1 MNLFSNNK
9 DNGIINYINK
19 KSLLKRLPQFVLGCF
34 IVSLAYSLFIA
45 PNNIVP
51 GGVGGIAVI
60 LNDLFNIDN
69 SISVLYMNIAL
80 LFASI
85 ILLGREKT
93 RATALGS
100 ILFPVFIR
108 LTENLNVWLQID
120 TSNLLL
126 STICGGLLFGFGA
139 GLIFKAGFTTGGT
152 DIINQIISKYAKT
165 SIGKSMLIC
174 DGSIVIASAYFFGIN
189 HMMYSILTLYIIS
202 LISDK
207 VILGIS
213 DSKAFFIVTDKEE
226 EVREYILDVL
236 GHGVT
241 IFKAKGGRHRENET
255 VLMVALPT
263 KDYYKLKE
271 GIKKID
277 KEAFYIITDT
287 YEVFGGE

>member
-1 MNLFSNNK
+1 MGFFSNNR
-9 DNGIINYINK
+9 DNRIINYIKK
-19 KSLLKRLPQFVLGCF
+19 KSLLKRIPQFILGCL
-34 IVSLAYSLFIA
+34 IVSLAYNLFIA
-45 PNNIVP
+45 PNHIVP
-51 GGVGGIAVI
+51 GGVGGIAII

-69 SISVLYMNIAL
+69 SISVLYMNIVL

-100 ILFPVFIR
+100 ILFPIFIR
-108 LTENLNVWLQID
+108 ATEHLNVWLQID
-120 TSNLLL
+120 TTNILL
-126 STICGGLLFGFGA
+126 STICGGLMFGFGA

-152 DIINQIISKYAKT
+152 DIINQILSKYLKI

-174 DGSIVIASAYFFGIN
+174 DGLIVLSSAYFFGFN
-189 HMMYSILTLYIIS
+189 HMMYSVLMLYIIS

-213 DSKAFFIVTDKEE
+213 DSKNFFIVTEKEE
-226 EVREYILDVL
+226 EVREYILKVL

-241 IFKAKGGRHRENET
+241 IFNAKGGKHKENEK
-255 VLMVALPT
+255 VLMVVLPT

-277 KEAFYIITDT
+277 NEAFYIITDT

>member
-1 MNLFSNNK
+1 MNLFSKNR
-9 DNGIINYINK
+9 DNSIFNYIKK
-19 KSLLKRLPQFVLGCF
+19 KSLIKRMPQFILGCL
-34 IVSLAYSLFIA
+34 IVSLAYNLFIA
-45 PNNIVP
+45 PNHIVP

-69 SISVLYMNIAL
+69 SISVLYMNIVL

-108 LTENLNVWLQID
+108 ATEHLNIWLQID
-120 TSNLLL
+120 TTNILL
-126 STICGGLLFGFGA
+126 STICGGLMFGFGT

-152 DIINQIISKYAKT
+152 DIVNQILSKYLKT
-165 SIGKSMLIC
+165 SIGKSMLIS
-174 DGSIVIASAYFFGIN
+174 DGLIVLSSSFFFGIN
-189 HMMYSILTLYIIS
+189 HMMYSILMLYIIS

-213 DSKAFFIVTDKEE
+213 DSKNFFIVTEKEE
-226 EVREYILDVL
+226 VVREYILKVL

-241 IFKAKGGRHRENET
+241 IFKAKGGKHKENET
-255 VLMVALPT
+255 VLMVVLPT

-271 GIKKID
+271 GIKEID
-277 KEAFYIITDT
+277 NEAFYIITDT